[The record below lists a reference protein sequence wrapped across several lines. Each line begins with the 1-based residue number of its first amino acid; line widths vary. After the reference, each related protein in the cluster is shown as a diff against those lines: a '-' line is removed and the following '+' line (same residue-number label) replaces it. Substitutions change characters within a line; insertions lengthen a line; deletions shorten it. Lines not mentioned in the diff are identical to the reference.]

1 MIMKKI
7 VCFTV
12 IVFLFTCSMGYAQ
25 VQSLIQG
32 MTGPGGQMRA
42 TSQYFASG
50 MAEGVNYETRALS
63 EYSLNGEF
71 PKVVIYKAASGA
83 YQSETLIQMQQGHM
97 STLEKV
103 GSSTLVTFPD
113 EHDQNK
119 IHGIFTESAVG
130 TSSRL
135 IGQAQLGTAFATAGG
150 LQMQSQL
157 AFSGTSGNWK
167 NGAVQRVTEGFG
179 PAPGQVG
186 EVGSQTTV
194 YWEEHVNFGGFNPQG
209 GIQYS
214 GIYNVSMNPGFP
226 VIPKP

>member
-1 MIMKKI
+1 MKRLI
-7 VCFTV
+7 VSLILTL
-12 IVFLFTCSMGYAQ
+12 FLCGVANAQ

-32 MTGPGGQMRA
+32 MTGPGGQMSA

-50 MAEGVNYETRALS
+50 MAKGVNYETRAVS

-71 PKVVIYKAASGA
+71 PKVVIYKAGSGA
-83 YQSETLIQMQQGHM
+83 YQSETLIQMQEGQM

-103 GSSTLVTFPD
+103 GSSTLVTFAD
-113 EHDQNK
+113 ENNAS
-119 IHGIFTESAVG
+119 IIRGVLTESAVG
-130 TSSRL
+130 TSTRL
-135 IGQAQLGTAFATAGG
+135 IGQAQLGTAFSTAGG

-157 AFSGTSGNWK
+157 AFAGTSGTWK
-167 NGAVQRVTEGFG
+167 NGAIQRVTEGFG
-179 PAPGQVG
+179 PAPGQSG

-194 YWEEHVNFGGFNPQG
+194 YWEEHVNFGGWNPQG

>member
-1 MIMKKI
+1 MKKLI
-7 VCFTV
+7 MLF
-12 IVFLFTCSMGYAQ
+12 ILSLFLCSVANAQ

-32 MTGPGGQMRA
+32 MTGTGARMSA

-50 MAEGVNYETRALS
+50 AIEKVNYETRAVS

-71 PKVVIYKAASGA
+71 PKVVIYKAGSGA

-103 GSSTLVTFPD
+103 GSSTLGTFPD
-113 EHDQNK
+113 EQDEK
-119 IHGIFTESAVG
+119 RIFGVLTESAVG
-130 TSSRL
+130 TSTRL

-157 AFSGTSGNWK
+157 AFAGTSGTWK
-167 NGAVQRVTEGFG
+167 NGAIQRVTEGFG
-179 PAPGQVG
+179 PAPGQSG

-194 YWEEHVNFGGFNPQG
+194 YWEEHVTFGGWNPQG